1 MKILITGI
9 TGFVGSHL
17 ADYLLAHFS
26 QVEVYGIKRWR
37 SKTENI
43 EHLSSSVKF
52 YDCDIKD
59 PHNIYE
65 VINEIRP
72 EKIFH
77 LAAQSYVP
85 ASWEAPNE
93 TLLLNISGQT
103 NILEAVKSIRRR
115 EPDYDPIILIAGSSE
130 EYGLVRPNELPIKE
144 TNPLRPLSPY
154 AISKVCQDFLGFQYW
169 HSFKIKSIRSRAFN
183 HSGPRR
189 GEVFVDSSFAKQIA
203 KIEKGLQPALIKVG
217 NLEAKRDFTDV
228 RDIVSAYWLATE
240 KCQPGDVY
248 NISAGNCYSI
258 HEVLAKLIS
267 LSTVKDIQVAKDQT
281 RMRPSDV
288 PILQGDSSKFRAA
301 TGWQPKIDYLNQT
314 IEDMLNYW
322 RERV

>member
-103 NILEAVKSIRRR
+103 NILEAVKEIRHR

>member
-258 HEVLAKLIS
+258 QEVLDKLIS
-267 LSTVKDIQVAKDQT
+267 LSTVKDIQVVKDMA
-281 RMRPSDV
+281 RLRPSDV

-314 IEDMLNYW
+314 VEDMLNYW